1 MIDEFYR
8 RSMGMI
14 REEKGVWNRVLQV
27 LLQFRE
33 EATGRTFRFLRMKE
47 ISAKPIL
54 ETVYSLLDEKVD
66 RLIDLLKRQMKLVSE
81 KEGKFLKEVFQ
92 LPLVRHP
99 RKLDKVRGEPLV
111 SGWLRS
117 IFGKVKKR
125 IRKTLQYSLS
135 QGHPAEDLLDN
146 VFGRDLPKMV
156 RVCKWSGSDFQGGAL
171 SEAKRTLQSLITTA
185 YYEMTSKVRNFAY
198 KKASQVEVLKSLAIL
213 DGKTTSTCQQH
224 DGLLFSRGFKPIGH
238 NTKFIDVPR
247 HWNCRSQIL
256 PETISGKKL
265 KQVSFETWFRKLS
278 RSAQNYLLTPKGGA
292 LYRTEG
298 VGLLSI
304 VKRLPPVYL
313 G

>member
-8 RSMGMI
+8 RSIEML
-14 REEKGVWNRVLQV
+14 REEKGVWNKVLQV

-33 EATGRTFRFLRMKE
+33 EATGRTFRYLRAKE
-47 ISAKPIL
+47 SNAKTIL
-54 ETVYSLLDEKVD
+54 GTIYSLLEEKLD
-66 RLIDLLKRQMKLVSE
+66 RLIDLLKRQLRLVAE

-92 LPLVRHP
+92 LPLSRHP
-99 RKLDKVRGEPLV
+99 RKLDRVRGEPLV

-135 QGHPAEDLLDN
+135 QGHPAEDLLDK
-146 VFGRDLPKMV
+146 VFGRDLPKMI
-156 RVCKWSGSDFQGGAL
+156 RVGKWSGSDFQGGAL

-198 KKASQVEVLKSLAIL
+198 KRASQVEVLKSIAIL
-213 DGKTTSTCQQH
+213 DGKTTSTCHQH
-224 DGLLFSRGFKPIGH
+224 DGLLFTRGFKPIGH

-256 PETISGKKL
+256 PETVSGKKL

-278 RSAQNYLLTPKGGA
+278 RSAQNSLLTPKGGA

-304 VKRLPPVYL
+304 IKRLPPVYL